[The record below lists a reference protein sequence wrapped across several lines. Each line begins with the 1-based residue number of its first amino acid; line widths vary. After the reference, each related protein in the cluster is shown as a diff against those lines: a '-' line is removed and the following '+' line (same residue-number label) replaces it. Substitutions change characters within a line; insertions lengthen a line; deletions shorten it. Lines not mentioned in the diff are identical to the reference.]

1 MGGVGKSLQSKR
13 TETAIEHTNNAYR
26 MLSAAMS
33 ALALKGG
40 SPVKPYCKSRL
51 TIVGP
56 ARDLSHFFAQ
66 HEWKPETGILH
77 VELMEKSRFRHIW
90 QFDGAE
96 PPLQFI
102 TRLSDEWPFLTFL
115 LDYDRE
121 DKRIKGLA
129 KALKGQLRHL
139 LVNY

>member
-1 MGGVGKSLQSKR
+1 MK
-13 TETAIEHTNNAYR
+13 A
-26 MLSAAMS
+26 
-33 ALALKGG
+33 
-40 SPVKPYCKSRL
+40 YCKCRL

-56 ARDLSHFFAQ
+56 ARDLARFFAQ
-66 HEWKPETGILH
+66 NEWRPETGILH
-77 VELMEKSRFRHIW
+77 VELMEKSCFRHIW

-102 TRLSDEWPFLTFL
+102 TGLSEKWPFLTFL

-129 KALKGQLRHL
+129 KAVRGLLQHD